1 MKYYH
6 NSRCR
11 KSREGLALLEEKG
24 YTPELV
30 EYMKE
35 PMSPAELLDLLDKLD
50 MDAIDLVRTKESVWK
65 EEFKDKELDEEELV
79 LAMIEYP
86 QLMERP
92 ILVVGDKAAIGRP
105 AEKLLEILD

>member
-6 NSRCR
+6 NPRCR
-11 KSREGLALLEEKG
+11 KSREGLALIEEKG
-24 YTPELV
+24 LKPEV
-30 EYMKE
+30 IEYMKE
-35 PMSPAELLDLLDKLD
+35 PLSPSDLMDLLDKLD
-50 MDAIDLVRTKESVWK
+50 MDALDLIRTKESIWK

-92 ILVVGDKAAIGRP
+92 ILENGDKAVVGRP
-105 AEKLLEILD
+105 SEKLSELI